1 MGLANS
7 SEVKSQKVGLGWM
20 HCTFSYDVIVTGS
33 RSAAL
38 YLREREESKLVRQDR
53 IISNIK
59 QIVDREYF
67 F

>member
-1 MGLANS
+1 
-7 SEVKSQKVGLGWM
+7 M

-38 YLREREESKLVRQDR
+38 YLREREESKSVEQDR
-53 IISNIK
+53 IIPNTK
-59 QIVDREYF
+59 QIVVKEYF